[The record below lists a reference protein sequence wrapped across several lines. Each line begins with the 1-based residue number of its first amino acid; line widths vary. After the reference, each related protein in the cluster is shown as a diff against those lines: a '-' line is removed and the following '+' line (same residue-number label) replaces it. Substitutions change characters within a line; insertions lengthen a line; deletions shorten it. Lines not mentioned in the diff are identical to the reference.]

1 MIPDDYIPPGHPFA
15 TPIVPSFPI
24 THRPS
29 HPRSE
34 VPSSGSLPNPEPS
47 HRPSLRI
54 QTSLPA
60 RFEHPHHLPPLR
72 HSVRHCQ
79 TAPLCL
85 PSQGFVDVRQQKL
98 GLGLG
103 HGRKASLHRE
113 AFIVLGDDSPLS
125 ASRSSH
131 PAPVP
136 GPGQGLGVGIRPGAP
151 KAKGYGHARRLSDKF
166 KHLFFSAQRKRS
178 NDDGSG
184 DGEQGV
190 DITHAD
196 ILNARMMDE
205 NTHRRHTGSQKT
217 LPAEDDV
224 DDEFSLPPE
233 RPHRSPGTASFLIHR
248 PSLPPLLR
256 HASGL
261 SVSTITSTSGSGTSS
276 LSSFAVRPQWAKKAW
291 VFPQKG
297 ASERGDG
304 TENEKGKE
312 GGMISRFSLSSSSS
326 ESESGQTLKSEER
339 ATSSLAL
346 NDPEGVVPGATPSGV
361 GYIESIESGKEKDV
375 EDVRWRRTKRLRR
388 VRSMPVVSLDFVF
401 QR

>member
-15 TPIVPSFPI
+15 TPTVPSFPI
-24 THRPS
+24 THHPS

-34 VPSSGSLPNPEPS
+34 IPSSGSLPNPEPS
-47 HRPSLRI
+47 HRPSLRV

-72 HSVRHCQ
+72 HFAWHCK

-85 PSQGFVDVRQQKL
+85 PSQGFVDVRQQEP

-125 ASRSSH
+125 ASLSSH
-131 PAPVP
+131 PAPAP
-136 GPGQGLGVGIRPGAP
+136 GPDQDLGVGIRPGVP

-166 KHLFFSAQRKRS
+166 KHLFFPAQRKRS
-178 NDDGSG
+178 NDDGGG
-184 DGEQGV
+184 DGEQEV
-190 DITHAD
+190 DIAPAE

-205 NTHRRHTGSQKT
+205 STHRRHTGSQKT

-224 DDEFSLPPE
+224 DDGFSLPPE

-248 PSLPPLLR
+248 PSLPPLPR
-256 HASGL
+256 HASEL
-261 SVSTITSTSGSGTSS
+261 SVSTITSGSGTSS

-291 VFPQKG
+291 AFPHKG
-297 ASERGDG
+297 ASEGGDG
-304 TENEKGKE
+304 AEDEKEKE
-312 GGMISRFSLSSSSS
+312 GGMISRFSLSSSSG
-326 ESESGQTLKSEER
+326 SESGQTFRSEER

-346 NDPEGVVPGATPSGV
+346 NDPEGVVSGASKLGV
-361 GYIESIESGKEKDV
+361 GYIEKWNWKGV
-375 EDVRWRRTKRLRR
+375 EEVEAVGWRRTKRLRR

-401 QR
+401 